1 MKWSSLDEGRMRV
14 VGITAQVSLYPLRQD
29 TLSPA
34 IDEALQIFRAHAL
47 DVEPGAMSTLISG
60 DDVAVFAA
68 LQAALRRVAEHGQ
81 VVMLVTFSNACPVP
95 SKTEEESVSYT
106 PIGHVEN
113 DFPERAPADEIRAA
127 ESRIVLDPA
136 LTGGLKGL
144 EPGQQVMV
152 VFHFHRS
159 QGFDLLQHPR
169 GDTARPRRGVFA
181 LRSPRRP
188 NPIGVTVVD
197 LVAVEGN
204 VLRVRGL
211 DAIDGTPVLDLKP
224 A

>member
-1 MKWSSLDEGRMRV
+1 V
-14 VGITAQVSLYPLRQD
+14 IGISAQVSLYPLRQE

-34 IDEALQIFRAHAL
+34 IDEALHIFGEYGL
-47 DVEPGAMSTLISG
+47 DLEPGAMSTLISG
-60 DDVAVFAA
+60 DDATVFAA
-68 LQAALRRVAEHGQ
+68 LQEAFRRVAGQGQ
-81 VVMLVTFSNACPVP
+81 VVMVVTFSNACPVP
-95 SKTEEESVSYT
+95 SKTEESATYT

-113 DFPERAPADEIRAA
+113 AFPEQAPAHDIRFPPAGRDQSA
-127 ESRIVLDPA
+127 GESRIVLNPA
-136 LTGGLKGL
+136 LTDGLTGL
-144 EPGQQVMV
+144 APGQQVMV
-152 VFHFHRS
+152 VFDFHRA

-169 GDTARPRRGVFA
+169 GDTTRPLRGVFA
-181 LRSPRRP
+181 LRSSRRP

-211 DAIDGTPVLDLKP
+211 DANDGTPVLDLKP